1 MGLENVNLLGAVAGA
16 VAAMAIGSLWYSP
29 WFFGNQWQEL
39 VGQPPDEMGSALP
52 SMLIAAVLFLVMG
65 IGMSWVIPNGASIG
79 IGLMWGFLAFWA
91 FLLPATVINGIF
103 ERRPWA
109 LMAIFLG
116 YLLVSSMVMAAI
128 ITFLGG

>member
-16 VAAMAIGSLWYSP
+16 VAAMALGSLWYSP

-39 VGQPPDEMGSALP
+39 VGQAPDEMGSAVP
-52 SMLIAAVLFLVMG
+52 SMAIASVLFLVMG
-65 IGMSWVIPNGASIG
+65 IGMGWVIPNGASIG

-116 YLLVSSMVMAAI
+116 YLFIASMVIAAI
-128 ITFLGG
+128 VTFLGG

>member
-128 ITFLGG
+128 ITFLGA